1 MKSMKLISSSIL
13 AVLLF
18 SSICL
23 NAQKPIWLVG
33 HRCNSQKS
41 LAAVLED
48 GGNGVEIDVRSCNGG
63 AFWCVDHGV
72 SWAESSCDGKKHLSL
87 KQYLALPELRNERF
101 CLLWIDCKHPYL
113 KELVEYVHANIPED
127 IKGKFAIA
135 YSRYALKDINY
146 FVTDNGQLVH
156 ILDWLKANLWE
167 NEGLSL
173 GWERAQNNAFKTLLD
188 QHGFPPEKH
197 FFTDGSFHS
206 KQMTK
211 NSRWCISLRKAA
223 EYRDAKQFCSRV
235 GVWTASTAYD
245 AYWFFDPKYANMTCD
260 VVMAECR
267 KTAGLV
273 PLIASH
279 TALKYCKLNF
289 LDKNKD
295 KFKIADRT
303 QTKKF
308 FSFNN

>member
-33 HRCNSQKS
+33 HRCNSQAS

-135 YSRYALKDINY
+135 YSRYDLKDINY
-146 FVTDNGQLVH
+146 YVRDNNGYQVH

-173 GWERAQNNAFKTLLD
+173 GWERNFVGFKALLD
-188 QHGFPPEKH
+188 QHNFPYEKH
-197 FFTDGSFHS
+197 FFTDGAFHS
-206 KQMTK
+206 KQITK
-211 NSRWCISLRKAA
+211 NSRWAVSLRQAA
-223 EYRDAKQFCSRV
+223 AFRDAKQFCCRV
-235 GVWTASTAYD
+235 GMWTASTAFD

-273 PLIASH
+273 PFIASH

-289 LDKNKD
+289 LDKNTD
-295 KFKIADRT
+295 KFKIAKRSDT
-303 QTKKF
+303 F
-308 FSFNN
+308 FVK

>member
-1 MKSMKLISSSIL
+1 MKGLKLINSSIL

-33 HRCNSQKS
+33 HRCNSRAP

-48 GGNGVEIDVRSCNGG
+48 GGNGVEIDVRTCNEG
-63 AFWCVDHGV
+63 AFWCVDHDY
-72 SWAESSCDGKKHLSL
+72 SWAESSCDGVNHLSL
-87 KQYLALPELRNERF
+87 KQYLALPELKNENF
-101 CLLWIDCKHPYL
+101 CLLWIDCKHRYL

-127 IKGKFAIA
+127 IKGQFAIT
-135 YSRYALKDINY
+135 YSRYDLSDIDY
-146 FVTDNGQLVH
+146 YVYDNGHSIH

-173 GWERAQNNAFKTLLD
+173 GWERKFDNYTALLN
-188 QHGFPPEKH
+188 QHQFPYEKH
-197 FFTDGSFHS
+197 FFTDGAFHS
-206 KQMTK
+206 KQITK
-211 NSRWCISLRKAA
+211 NSRWAISLRQAA
-223 EYRDAKQFCSRV
+223 AYRDAKQFCCRV
-235 GVWTASTAYD
+235 GMWTASTAYD
-245 AYWFFDPKYANMTCD
+245 AYWFFDPTYGGNMSCD

-279 TALKYCKLNF
+279 TALKYCKLEYI
-289 LDKNKD
+289 DKNTS
-295 KFKIADRT
+295 KFKIAKRT
-303 QTKKF
+303 DTFFKK
-308 FSFNN
+308 

>member
-1 MKSMKLISSSIL
+1 MKSMKIIRSSIL

-18 SSICL
+18 GSICL

-33 HRCNSQKS
+33 HRCNSQAS

-48 GGNGVEIDVRSCNGG
+48 GGNGVEIDVRTPNNG
-63 AFWCVDHGV
+63 AFWCVDHDY

-87 KQYLALPELRNERF
+87 KQYLELPELKYGQF
-101 CLLWIDCKHPYL
+101 CLLWIDCKHQYL

-127 IKGKFAIA
+127 IKGTFAIA
-135 YSRYALKDINY
+135 YSRYALSDINY
-146 FVTDNGQLVH
+146 YVFDNNGNAMH

-173 GWERAQNNAFKTLLD
+173 GWERAQNAAFKELLD
-188 QHGFPPEKH
+188 KHDFPREKH
-197 FFTDGSFHS
+197 FFTDGAFHS
-206 KQMTK
+206 KQITK
-211 NSRWCISLRKAA
+211 NSRWAISLRKAA
-223 EYRDAKQFCSRV
+223 EYRDAKQFCCRV
-235 GVWTASTAYD
+235 GMWTASTAYD

-279 TALKYCKLNF
+279 TALKYCRLNYI
-289 LDKNKD
+289 DKNTD
-295 KFKIADRT
+295 KFKIAKRSDT
-303 QTKKF
+303 F
-308 FSFNN
+308 FVK